1 MALFLSPDWLS
12 SAPLSQI
19 NQTRWGG
26 PSEIGIVVLSC
37 PVTVTPTGS
46 RNAPN
51 RLFLQNTPLPQ
62 TVPHPRPLS
71 SSTSLLFLFTS
82 SLPSTP
88 SSSLLCSS
96 RLFFLFPLSPL
107 LLPVPRRNDWTLPSY
122 TRSPRPNTPISLG
135 SQPQPAFNSYFSGY
149 SVTPSTHLPT
159 DAL

>member
-26 PSEIGIVVLSC
+26 PSEIGIVVWSC

-71 SSTSLLFLFTS
+71 SSTSLPLSLYLLPPFHPFFLPPLFLEALLPFS
-82 SLPSTP
+82 SLS
-88 SSSLLCSS
+88 
-96 RLFFLFPLSPL
+96 F
-107 LLPVPRRNDWTLPSY
+107 TL
-122 TRSPRPNTPISLG
+122 TRSPEERLDPP
-135 SQPQPAFNSYFSGY
+135 
-149 SVTPSTHLPT
+149 
-159 DAL
+159 